1 METPKKQ
8 ISVDSS
14 LDFDAELEF
23 SDLNPRG
30 CSTQQSAYLIFS
42 IAAIAPVSFRVEGLL
57 RNGKTTQRFS
67 AFHHL
72 PVQGGETNG
81 HDRLLWCDSRH
92 TDMVQG

>member
-1 METPKKQ
+1 M
-8 ISVDSS
+8 DSS

-42 IAAIAPVSFRVEGLL
+42 IAAIAPISFRVEGLL